1 MLIVQKFGGSS
12 VADDAKLRRVAGIIA
27 RTRAEGH
34 RVVVVLS
41 AQGNTTDTL
50 LNAATR
56 LNPHPGGQ
64 ALDLLLST
72 GEQASAALMALCLE
86 EQGCKVTALTGAQA
100 GIRTDGVFGNARI
113 VRVDSGWIRRELDSG
128 KIVVVAGFQGA
139 SAGGQVTTLGRGGSD
154 TTAVA
159 LADALGAD
167 RCQIFT
173 DVEGVYTAD
182 PRKVPDAVLL
192 KELSYDDMLALIDRG
207 AQVLHRRCVELAKE
221 RHIVLEVLSSYV
233 MRPGTTVH

>member
-12 VADDAKLRRVAGIIA
+12 VDGDEKLRRAAGIVA

-34 RVVVVLS
+34 RIVVVLS

-50 LNAATR
+50 LNAASR
-56 LNPHPGGQ
+56 LCPHPPDRE
-64 ALDLLLST
+64 LDLLLST

-86 EQGCKVTALTGAQA
+86 ARGLSASALTGEQA
-100 GIRTDGVFGNARI
+100 GICTDGVFGNARI
-113 VRVDSGWIRRELDSG
+113 LSVNPERIRRELDSG
-128 KIVVVAGFQGA
+128 KIVVVAGFQGIA
-139 SAGGQVTTLGRGGSD
+139 PSGEVTTLGRGGSD

-159 LADALGAD
+159 LAAALKAD

-173 DVEGVYTAD
+173 DVAGVYTAD
-182 PRKVPDAVLL
+182 PRKVPGAVLL
-192 KELSYDDMLALIDRG
+192 QTLSYDRMLSLVDGG

-221 RHIVLEVLSSYV
+221 RHIVLEVLSGDV
-233 MRPGTTVH
+233 NEPGTTVH